1 MHEHTH
7 ARTHTHHE
15 HACTCAH
22 SCTETHACTHTHT
35 TTTWPPRGNTQSSP
49 LGLCWWPRAVFT
61 KYQRGRRHRAETHPV
76 TVLET
81 GPGRLRASRRGPF
94 PATLGFW
101 WSRVSLGCG
110 CISPTSCRPLLYESV
125 SSKDV
130 IMELRH
136 QPVQDGL
143 IGSSLTELRSEKTFS
158 RAVFS
163 RPRTCWATCA
173 AQQHVTAWSQTGGQ
187 GDVPQSTAHSGLPK
201 AAAHPLPSR
210 GGHLG
215 PDTGHTVAANLDK
228 ETSSKATSRKA
239 APGPAK
245 VSSKP
250 RSARDQGPPCSRQP
264 SALPLRARGGRPL
277 PAKQPQLQLGN
288 ACLVPSTSPLPDSR
302 EPGIRPRPAL
312 TVGDPLCRVS
322 CF

>member
-1 MHEHTH
+1 MGHT
-7 ARTHTHHE
+7 
-15 HACTCAH
+15 CTCAH
-22 SCTETHACTHTHT
+22 SRTEAHACTHTHT

-125 SSKDV
+125 SSGDV
-130 IMELRH
+130 VMELRH

-143 IGSSLTELRSEKTFS
+143 IGSSLTELHSEETFS

-187 GDVPQSTAHSGLPK
+187 GDVPQSTARSGLPK

-215 PDTGHTVAANLDK
+215 PDTGHTAAANLDK

-250 RSARDQGPPCSRQP
+250 RSARDQGPLAPGSHQHCPSGHGEGGLCPPSSPSSSWGMPAWSPQRPCCQIHESLKSGR
-264 SALPLRARGGRPL
+264 APL
-277 PAKQPQLQLGN
+277 
-288 ACLVPSTSPLPDSR
+288 D
-302 EPGIRPRPAL
+302 
-312 TVGDPLCRVS
+312 CR
-322 CF
+322 